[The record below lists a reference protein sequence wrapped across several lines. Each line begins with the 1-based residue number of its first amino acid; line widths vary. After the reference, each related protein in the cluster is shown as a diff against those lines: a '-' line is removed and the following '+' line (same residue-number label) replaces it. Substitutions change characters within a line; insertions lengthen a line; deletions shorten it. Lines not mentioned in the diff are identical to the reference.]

1 MHVPTTGNG
10 ARATRSAAGR
20 ARPQGLPPK
29 LVPYLRMAH
38 ATDRGQVA
46 TAAEGIADPDRAA
59 PLSESNEAEALH
71 HLAHYLTL
79 RLARCAAHPIVTNFG
94 AMLHALLQHAAP

>member
-1 MHVPTTGNG
+1 MPATGNG
-10 ARATRSAAGR
+10 ARATRSAAGG

-38 ATDRGQVA
+38 ATNRGQLEA
-46 TAAEGIADPDRAA
+46 AAEGIADPDRAA

-79 RLARCAAHPIVTNFG
+79 RLARYDPRTPSYAPHHAVTNTG
-94 AMLHALLQHAAP
+94 AVP